1 MEDSPTTDTPKFDD
15 CKELAVFWADSYE
28 RRRAVEWKLSLGLWA
43 VILTGL
49 SSADKLSG
57 ISGLPLVLWSIAIFV
72 VYLALWLYPNQVKN
86 QRDRNLS
93 YYFASQARVA
103 AGLPRL
109 ESSSTPPAQVEKA
122 KKRNPLVE
130 EIDTEHLVIHQPPSA
145 ALLLLT
151 YYSLLFHA
159 LTTLLL
165 LVALNVIVSGHAK

>member
-1 MEDSPTTDTPKFDD
+1 MDTPTTDTPTFDD

-43 VILTGL
+43 VILTGV
-49 SSADKLSG
+49 SNADKLRE
-57 ISGLPLVLWSIAIFV
+57 ISGWPLVLWSIAIFV

-93 YYFASQARVA
+93 YYFACKARVA
-103 AGLPRL
+103 AGLARL
-109 ESSSTPPAQVEKA
+109 ESVPTLPAQEDES
-122 KKRNPLVE
+122 KKRNKSVE
-130 EIDTEHLVIHQPPSA
+130 EIDTEHLVIHEPPVA
-145 ALLLLT
+145 ALRQLLT

-165 LVALNVIVSGHAK
+165 LVALNVIVGGHAK